1 MEEKE
6 EEEDRL
12 TGAIKTRMLFTYRVN
27 SADHIH
33 VE

>member
-1 MEEKE
+1 MEERE

-12 TGAIKTRMLFTYRVN
+12 TGAIKTRNKVN
-27 SADHIH
+27 STDHIH